1 MAGEI
6 ESTIAR
12 LGLVL
17 PPTPKPVANYVPF
30 VVTGPL
36 VFISG
41 QITVGPNGLEYI
53 GRVGEDFDIPTAQKA
68 ARLCTLNVIA
78 QLRAACDSDLD
89 RVKRCVR
96 LGGFINAIPEFK
108 DHSAVVN
115 GASDLIAEVFGE
127 RGRHART
134 SLGVAS
140 LPFGVAVEIEALFEI
155 A

>member
-6 ESTIAR
+6 ENTIAR
-12 LGLVL
+12 LGLAL
-17 PPTPKPVANYVPF
+17 PPTPKPVANYVPY
-30 VVTGPL
+30 VVTGSL

-41 QITVGPNGLEYI
+41 QITTGPNGLEYV
-53 GRVGEDFDIPTAQKA
+53 GRVGEDFDVATGQKA
-68 ARLCTLNVIA
+68 ARLCALNLIA
-78 QLRAACDSDLD
+78 QLKAACDGDLD

-96 LGGFINAIPEFK
+96 LGGFINAIPGFK
-108 DHSAVVN
+108 DHSAIMN

-140 LPFGVAVEIEALFEI
+140 LPFGVAVEVEALFEI
-155 A
+155 T